1 MKFNQLL
8 QTFNVNS
15 RVGPQYNIEFGQNF
29 ISSVE
34 AIPESINM
42 DSGDVILR
50 LLGSNCASD
59 FPNFWS
65 RIRIPTSINSQVFN
79 VLYANLVLLCIAILN
94 DAPEFDDE
102 IDDEI
107 DDDFEDDDECENCI
121 RYEKTHYRD
130 APRPE
135 PCSEPTQKIEQPKK
149 ESYMKNV
156 INRNQVIAKQAVEI
170 EIGKTGLT
178 VLKTTLKQMKV
189 LPPMVVGY
197 LDTPVGDLVCA
208 NLLIMIGEQVRNQK
222 VQLVGANALSAAWL
236 NLMSSFNIQDLVDK
250 ILTNSSLQNLMTQ
263 VSDGVAP
270 AAPAPASGK

>member
-1 MKFNQLL
+1 
-8 QTFNVNS
+8 
-15 RVGPQYNIEFGQNF
+15 
-29 ISSVE
+29 
-34 AIPESINM
+34 
-42 DSGDVILR
+42 
-50 LLGSNCASD
+50 
-59 FPNFWS
+59 
-65 RIRIPTSINSQVFN
+65 
-79 VLYANLVLLCIAILN
+79 
-94 DAPEFDDE
+94 
-102 IDDEI
+102 
-107 DDDFEDDDECENCI
+107 
-121 RYEKTHYRD
+121 
-130 APRPE
+130 
-135 PCSEPTQKIEQPKK
+135 
-149 ESYMKNV
+149 MKNV

-263 VSDGVAP
+263 VSDGVAS
-270 AAPAPASGK
+270 AAPTPASGK